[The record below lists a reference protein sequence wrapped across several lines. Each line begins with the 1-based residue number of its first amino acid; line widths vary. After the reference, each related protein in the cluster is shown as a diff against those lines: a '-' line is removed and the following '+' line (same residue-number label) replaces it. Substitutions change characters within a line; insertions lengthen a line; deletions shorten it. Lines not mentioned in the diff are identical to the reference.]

1 MYKVRGRAARFL
13 LWAAFLCCLLPH
25 AAFAQTTPLPGPA
38 DPGRIIESLEPELPT
53 REAPAVAAPTAP
65 VEEMTAPDGAEEV
78 KLILK
83 EIKFKGGTVFSQAQ
97 LQRWTRDYIR
107 REITLKDLFD
117 IASRITNEYRRR
129 GYFLS
134 KAFLPPQEID
144 GGIVTIE
151 MVEGY
156 IGRVRI
162 EGDYRPHAAISSMV
176 RKIETDRPANIR
188 HIEEYLMQLNDLA
201 GLNARTILEPLE
213 DSSGDLAIGMVLLLD
228 SAQTDVGGRVGLNNY
243 GSRYIGPLQT
253 EAQLDVR
260 NLFGLY
266 GVTTFAATTALPTDE
281 LVYVSAQQTLPLS
294 YPGLSLMANFS
305 YSSSAPGFTLS
316 SSEIESDTFVGT
328 VRLTQSLIRSRSK
341 NLSFDGQFDIK
352 NIHSD
357 ILDTTLY
364 DDQIRAL
371 RASVNYDMRDRL
383 GGGAGSV
390 LSATISQGLDV
401 LGANESGSFN
411 LSRARGR
418 SDFTKFEA
426 NAARLQST
434 RWGFNLYTALR
445 GQYTD
450 DVLLSA
456 EEFGFGGSEMGRAY
470 DSSEIAG
477 DRGVAGTIEARV
489 PIREPVLGVQTEPYA
504 FYDLGKVWNLDP
516 GGESFSA
523 ASAGAG
529 LRLNFRQNMSGNL
542 TFAVPL
548 TKEPSA
554 PEMTKGMN
562 PSITFGLSIGF

>member
-1 MYKVRGRAARFL
+1 MGVAC
-13 LWAAFLCCLLPH
+13 LCCLLPC

-38 DPGRIIESLEPELPT
+38 DPGRIIEPLEPTLPT
-53 REAPAVAAPTAP
+53 REASPITAPSAP
-65 VEEMTAPDGAEEV
+65 VEQMTAPEGAEEV
-78 KLILK
+78 KLALK

-97 LQRWTRDYIR
+97 LQRWTKNYIG

-117 IASRITNEYRRR
+117 IASRITSEYHKR

-134 KAFLPPQEID
+134 KAFLPPQEIE

-156 IGRVRI
+156 VGRVRI
-162 EGDYRPHAAISSMV
+162 EGDYRPHAAIASVV
-176 RKIETDRPANIR
+176 RKIENDRPANIKR
-188 HIEEYLMQLNDLA
+188 IEEYLMQLNDLA
-201 GLNARTILEPLE
+201 GLSARTILEPLQE
-213 DSSGDLAIGMVLLLD
+213 ATDDPAIGMVLLLD
-228 SAQTDVGGRVGLNNY
+228 STDVTVNGRAGLNNY
-243 GSRYIGPLQT
+243 GSRYIGPMQAEGQVNLS
-253 EAQLDVR
+253 

-266 GVTTFAATTALPTDE
+266 GVTTFAMTSALPVDE
-281 LVYVSAQQTLPLS
+281 LVYASVQQTLPLA

-305 YSSSAPGFTLS
+305 YSTSAPGYTLS

-341 NLSFDGQFDIK
+341 NLSVDGQFDVK

-357 ILDTTLY
+357 ILGTTLY

-371 RASVNYDMRDRL
+371 RASVNYDMRDSL
-383 GGGAGSV
+383 GGGAGSI

-434 RWGFNLYTALR
+434 RFGFNLYTALR

-477 DRGVAGTIEARV
+477 DRGVAGTIEARI

-523 ASAGAG
+523 AAAGAG
-529 LRLNFRQNMSGNL
+529 IRLNFGQNMSGNL

-562 PSITFGLSIGF
+562 PSITFGLSVGF